1 MSAVTE
7 TKGGKIAQLT
17 FDALAEG
24 AAHAGSWEVI
34 RFAPPKHS
42 RRKHALI
49 PATIKQATFDELFS
63 APVAP
68 ERAEETPKT
77 QKATHHETN
86 TTSHQN
92 SQQLAGVSPKDVPA
106 VREGEPLRTGIGL
119 NRGADEQSA
128 VAVDSRGEDG
138 VPVSDGD
145 RDRPVSPARR
155 RIILDEPE
163 QERHLSRD
171 LRITEAHGV
180 GTGSLHEKANANIE
194 AIKLLQTL
202 EAERREATEAE
213 KATLV
218 RYSGWGALAQVFEP
232 DWRVRDEWRSAA
244 QAVKAL
250 LTEQEYES
258 ARATTPNAHFTSPLV
273 ISAIWEGLQKL
284 GVHGTIEVLEPAMG
298 VGHFFG
304 LMPEELRN
312 GHRTGVELDSL
323 TARIAKKLYPDS
335 TIFAQGFEEAPLP
348 DNYFDVVVGNV
359 PFGDYGVHDP
369 SMKPSSLTRP
379 IHDYF
384 FAKSLEKVRPGGIM
398 ALITSRYT
406 MDKQDETVR
415 QYLADKADLV
425 AAVRLPN
432 TTFKGNAGTE
442 VTTDILFLKKRAP
455 GEAPAGEAWTQTQPV
470 QIDGTPVSLNEY
482 YVRHPEMML
491 GTMELTGT
499 MYRGKE
505 PTLAG
510 ELTVDSLRDAMSALP
525 EGIWSRREE
534 REKPE
539 PLTKVEPESLRA
551 IKDGAYGEVNGE
563 LVIRNGDR
571 LERARLNAMEA
582 LRVRGMLRIR
592 DAVRVVFE
600 TQLED
605 AGEEHILEARQRLNQ
620 VYDQFVSRFGF
631 ISQSENTH
639 LFSTDPDHPLLL
651 SLETY
656 DPDQRT
662 ATKTAIFEKRT
673 LERYQ
678 PVERVETAPEA
689 LAVSLNESGRVN
701 WERMGELTGAS
712 PKQLQAELIGQVFQT
727 PQGTWETADEYLS
740 GNVRAKLRTA
750 EAASAINP
758 VFVRNVEA
766 LKAVQPEDIRPGDIQ
781 ARLGASWIPKE
792 DIVDFI
798 AETLQIPKSD
808 VSVGHAGQIATW
820 SVKLDV
826 LTARS
831 VSNTTT
837 YGTKRRTASDL
848 IEDALN
854 LRMPTVYDTL
864 ADDTRVVNQTETIAA
879 REAQQ
884 KLKDLFTTWVWKD
897 QSRAERLARLYN
909 DTFNT
914 IRLRT
919 YDGSHLTFPGMNKTG
934 LRRGDLDPH
943 QKNAVWRMLQNKNA
957 LIGHCVGAGKT
968 AEITAACMELKRMGL
983 AKKPMIVVPNHLVE
997 QWGAAFLSLYPNANI
1012 FVAGKDFFSKGN
1024 RERAMARIASG
1035 TYDAVIVSH
1044 KSFESL
1050 PVSDATFNRFVRRE
1064 IASLEE
1070 AIREV
1075 NAEKGEN
1082 RSIVKQLE
1090 KAKKRL
1096 EAKIKDRAKRESK
1109 DDGVT
1114 FEQLGIDRIFVDEAD
1129 LYKNLG
1135 FTTKMQR
1142 IAGLPNTES
1151 NRALDMYMKTRYLAE
1166 REGGVVFAT
1175 GTPISNT
1182 MAEMYTLM
1190 RYLAPQVLEA
1200 AGVSHFDAWAANH
1213 GEAVTN
1219 LELAPDGSGYRMHT
1233 RFAKFVNLPELLSMF
1248 RSFADI
1254 QTAEMLN
1261 LPRPDIAGG
1270 KPKVVVSPASAPL
1283 KAYVSRLVERA
1294 KRIREGGVDPRLDN
1308 MLNVTTDGRKAALD
1322 MRLVLDGA
1330 EPDGQGKV
1338 RKAVE
1343 NIHRLWDACKGKRLT
1358 QLVFCDLSTPHPNR
1372 FNVYEAIRTQL
1383 IERGVPKE
1391 EIAFIHDADT
1401 DAKKKA
1407 LFDAVNSGRVRVLI
1421 GSTEKMGAG
1430 TNVQRKLIALHHL
1443 DAPWRPRDIEQR
1455 EGRILRQANENP
1467 QVGIYRYVTEGSF
1480 DAYMWQT
1487 LETKARF
1494 IQQVMSGSVSVREA
1508 EDLEGGALSYAEIK
1522 AIASGNPLVLEKVRI
1537 DTEVRRLDL
1546 LRAAHR
1552 NQQYEIGRQ
1561 VANLPGQIAKSRA
1574 YHAGLLQD
1582 ITRRDAKAG
1591 EFTMTIAGVEYSGK
1605 GAREQAGDA
1614 LLKTVLASLWGDSR
1628 EARKIGSH
1636 KGFDIL
1642 CRVSGREGE
1651 APTLF
1656 LRGTHTY
1663 EVHLNIESAL
1673 GTIASIET
1681 LLRHLD
1687 RFAEEE
1693 KNEYERQEKAL
1704 ADYKEQLHRPFE
1716 HEEQLRELLLKQ
1728 QGINRQLDLDKSET
1742 QVVENQEQ
1750 EVDVEREPLTRRRSA
1765 AHEQMYST
1773 GERR

>member
-1 MSAVTE
+1 MAVPVE
-7 TKGGKIAQLT
+7 TKAKPIITQLT
-17 FDALAEG
+17 FDALADVSVG
-24 AAHAGSWEVI
+24 DTWGVI
-34 RFAPPKHS
+34 RSAPARH
-42 RRKHALI
+42 RRKQTLL
-49 PATIKQATFDELFS
+49 PATIKQATFDDLFT
-63 APVAP
+63 APATPEEKRNAP
-68 ERAEETPKT
+68 D
-77 QKATHHETN
+77 
-86 TTSHQN
+86 TTSHHD
-92 SQQLAGVSPKDVPA
+92 SEKLAGVSSNHVPT
-106 VREGEPLRTGIGL
+106 VRAREPLRPGIGG
-119 NRGADEQSA
+119 NRDADEQSA
-128 VAVDSRGEDG
+128 APIDGSGEDG
-138 VPVSDGD
+138 VSGSDGD
-145 RDRPVSPARR
+145 SHRSVSSPRR
-155 RIILDEPE
+155 RIILEEVEPE
-163 QERHLSRD
+163 QQPSRD

-202 EAERREATEAE
+202 EAENREATDAE

-218 RYSGWGALAQVFEP
+218 RYAGSGALAQVFEP
-232 DWRVRDEWRSAA
+232 DWRVKDEWKPAA
-244 QAVKAL
+244 SAVKAL

-273 ISAIWEGLQKL
+273 ISAIWEGLQQL
-284 GVHGTIEVLEPAMG
+284 GVQGKIEVLEPAMG

-304 LMPEELRN
+304 LMPERLSG
-312 GHRTGVELDSL
+312 GHRTGVELDGL

-335 TIFAQGFEEAPLP
+335 TIYAQGFEETPLP

-369 SMKPSSLTRP
+369 SMKSSLKRS

-406 MDKQDETVR
+406 MDKQDDAVR
-415 QYLADKADLV
+415 EYLADQADLV
-425 AAVRLPN
+425 GAVRLPN
-432 TTFKGNAGTE
+432 TAFKGNAGTE
-442 VTTDILFLKKRAP
+442 VTTDILFLKKRAK
-455 GEAPAGEAWTQTQPV
+455 GEAPTGESWTETQPV
-470 QIDGTPVSLNEY
+470 QIDGTSVPLNEY

-491 GTMELTGT
+491 GKMELTGT

-510 ELTVDSLRDAMSALP
+510 ELTTDSLRDAISALP
-525 EGIWSRREE
+525 EVIWSRRGE

-539 PLTKVEPESLRA
+539 PLTKVEPEQLRA
-551 IKDGAYGEVNGE
+551 IKDGGYGEVNGE
-563 LVIRNGDR
+563 LVIRIGDK
-571 LERARLNAMEA
+571 LESAKLSAMDA

-592 DAVRVVFE
+592 DAVRKVFE

-605 AGEEHILEARQRLNQ
+605 AGEEQILEARQRLNQ
-620 VYDQFVSRFGF
+620 VYDQFVSRFGV
-631 ISQSENTH
+631 ISANENTR
-639 LFSTDPDHPLLL
+639 LFGTDPDHPLLL

-656 DPDQRT
+656 DPEL
-662 ATKTAIFEKRT
+662 KTAAKTPIFEKRT
-673 LERYQ
+673 LDRYQ
-678 PVERVETAPEA
+678 PVSHVETGAEA
-689 LAVSLNESGRVN
+689 LAVSLNEKGSVN
-701 WERMGELTGAS
+701 WERMAELTSAS

-750 EAASAINP
+750 EAAAGINP
-758 VFVRNVEA
+758 VFARNVEA
-766 LKAVQPEDIRPGDIQ
+766 LRAVQPEDIRPGDIQ
-781 ARLGASWIPKE
+781 ARLGASWIPKS
-792 DIVDFI
+792 DMQDFL

-808 VSVGHAGQIATW
+808 VSVAHAGQIATW
-820 SVKLDV
+820 TVKLDV

-837 YGTKRRTASDL
+837 YGTKRKSAADL

-854 LRMPTVYDTL
+854 LRMPTIYDTL

-884 KLKDLFTTWVWKD
+884 KLKDRFTKWVWENPE
-897 QSRAERLARLYN
+897 RAERLARLYN
-909 DTFNT
+909 DTFNN

-968 AEITAACMELKRMGL
+968 AEITAATMELKRMGL

-997 QWGAAFLSLYPNANI
+997 QWGAAFLALYPNANI
-1012 FVAGKDFFSKGN
+1012 FVAGKDFFTKGN

-1050 PVSDATFNRFVRRE
+1050 PVGDATFNRFVRRE

-1070 AIREV
+1070 ALREV
-1075 NAEKGEN
+1075 QAERGEN

-1151 NRALDMYMKTRYLAE
+1151 NRALDMYMKTRYLSE
-1166 REGGVVFAT
+1166 RGDGVVFAT

-1200 AGVSHFDAWAANH
+1200 AGVSHFDAWAANF
-1213 GEAVTN
+1213 GEAVTS
-1219 LELAPDGSGYRMHT
+1219 LELSPDGSGYRMHT
-1233 RFAKFVNLPELLSMF
+1233 RFAKFVNLPELLSQF
-1248 RSFADI
+1248 RSIADI

-1261 LPRPDIAGG
+1261 LPRPEMAGG
-1270 KPKVVVSPASAPL
+1270 KPKVVVSPASAEL
-1283 KAYVSRLVERA
+1283 KDYVSHLVERA
-1294 KRIREGGVDPRLDN
+1294 QRIRTGGIDPRLDN
-1308 MLNVTTDGRKAALD
+1308 MLNITTDGRKAALD
-1322 MRLVLDGA
+1322 MRLVVHDA
-1330 EPDGQGKV
+1330 EPHPEGKV
-1338 RKAVE
+1338 LRAVE
-1343 NIHRLWDACKGKRLT
+1343 NIYRLWNADASKGKRLT
-1358 QLVFCDLSTPHPNR
+1358 QLVFCDLSTPHPDR
-1372 FNVYEAIRTQL
+1372 FNVYHSLRTHL
-1383 IERGVPKE
+1383 RERGIPEHEV
-1391 EIAFIHDADT
+1391 AFIHDADT

-1430 TNVQRKLIALHHL
+1430 TNVQRKLVALHHL

-1455 EGRILRQANENP
+1455 EGRILRQGNENP

-1494 IQQVMSGSVSVREA
+1494 IQQVMSGKVSVREA

-1546 LRAAHR
+1546 LRAAHL
-1552 NQQYEIGRQ
+1552 NQQYDIGKQ
-1561 VANLPGQIAKSRA
+1561 VANLPGQIAKSQA

-1591 EFTMTIAGVEYSGK
+1591 EFTMTIAGVEYTDK
-1605 GAREQAGDA
+1605 GAREQAGEA

-1628 EARKIGSH
+1628 EAKHLGSY

-1642 CRVSGREGE
+1642 CRVSTREGE

-1663 EVHLNIESAL
+1663 EANLNTESAL
-1673 GTIASIET
+1673 GTVASIET

-1693 KNEYERQEKAL
+1693 QAEYERQEKAL
-1704 ADYKEQLHRPFE
+1704 ADYREQLHRPFE
-1716 HEEQLRELLLKQ
+1716 QEQQLRELLTKQ
-1728 QGINRQLDLDKSET
+1728 EEINHKLDLDKSET
-1742 QVVENQEQ
+1742 QVIAEEG
-1750 EVDVEREPLTRRRSA
+1750 EEERSRELIPFAIRRTGRAQIHTAVSA
-1765 AHEQMYST
+1765 D
-1773 GERR
+1773 